1 MTPTTYR
8 AADFLAGAA
17 AAGVEIVVGTNRAQ
31 TLAGLA
37 PAHNLTLPFDDREE
51 AVRRARKYAAAWPI
65 TAVLGVDDEGVLVAA
80 AIAGALGV
88 AHNKL
93 AAVAATRSK
102 VKTRVRLAETG
113 LSSSSFLVCEDAPA
127 PDEVEKRVGFP
138 CVVKPASLS
147 ASRGVIRVDEAPRF
161 QETFHRVRRIITA
174 ARREHRAGLLDERV
188 LVEAFVPGKEV
199 ALEGL
204 MTRGRLRPLAL
215 FDKPDPLDGP
225 FFEETLF
232 VTPSREP
239 RATQAAVV
247 ETAQAAA
254 TALGLTEG
262 PLHAE
267 FRLNDAGV
275 WVLELAARTIGGLCS
290 RALRFGTGMSLEEL
304 VLRHACGLETGR
316 AERERQASGVMMIP
330 IPQHGILRET
340 RGLEAVMQVAGVEEA
355 TLSVPPGQEV
365 VPLPEGDRYLGFL
378 FARGETPEEVEK
390 TLRSAHHLLGFD
402 IGPVSP

>member
-37 PAHNLTLPFDDREE
+37 PAHNLTLPFDDRDE
-51 AVRRARKYAAAWPI
+51 AVLRAREYAAGRPI
-65 TAVLGVDDEGVLVAA
+65 AAVVGVDDEGVMVAA
-80 AIAGALGV
+80 AIAKTLGV
-88 AHNKL
+88 AHNDL

-102 VKTRVRLAETG
+102 VSMRTRLAKAG
-113 LSSSSFLVCEDAPA
+113 VSSPSFLVCQEAPTA
-127 PDEVEKRVGFP
+127 DEVEGSVGFP

-147 ASRGVIRVDEAPRF
+147 ASRGVIRVDGAETF
-161 QETFHRVRRIITA
+161 QETFERVRRIVAA
-174 ARREHRAGLLDERV
+174 ARQEDRAGLLDNRI
-188 LVEAFVPGKEV
+188 LVGQFVPGEEV
-199 ALEGL
+199 SLEGL
-204 MTRGRLRPLAL
+204 LTEGRLRRLAL
-215 FDKPDPLDGP
+215 FDKPDPLNGP
-225 FFEETLF
+225 YFEETLF
-232 VTPSREP
+232 VTPSRKPE
-239 RATQAAVV
+239 AVQAAIL

-267 FRLNDAGV
+267 FRVNASGV

-304 VLRHACGLETGR
+304 VLRHACGLDTDGL
-316 AERERQASGVMMIP
+316 ERERRASGVMMIP
-330 IPQHGILRET
+330 IPRHGILRET
-340 RGLEAVMQVAGVEEA
+340 RGLESAMQVGGVEEA

-365 VPLPEGDRYLGFL
+365 VPLPEGHRYLGFL
-378 FARGETPEEVEK
+378 FARGETPDEVEAA
-390 TLRSAHHLLGFD
+390 LRTAHRLLQFD